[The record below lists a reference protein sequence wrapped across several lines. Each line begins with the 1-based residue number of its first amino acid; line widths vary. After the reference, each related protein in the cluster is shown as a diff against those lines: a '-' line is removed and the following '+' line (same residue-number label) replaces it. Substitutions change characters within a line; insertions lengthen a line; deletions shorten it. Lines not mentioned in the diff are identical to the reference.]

1 MTDTRAELP
10 SAYSLQPTAYSL
22 PPSISFAEFMEQAL
36 YDPEHGYYASGRV
49 HIGKAGDFFTNV
61 SVGKIYGKI
70 LALFFEELW
79 KKMGQPEPF
88 TIVEQ
93 GANDGRLALDIL
105 EAAEA
110 SSDFFKSIHYYIVE
124 PFSIHQKKQQE
135 TLKQHQNV
143 SWVKKIIE
151 LPEFE
156 GVHFSNELIDAFPVH
171 LLRWDGKEWLEQRV
185 IAQGSAQGS
194 VRHIV
199 TFDPITNFKNVT
211 ICRTDPYGEE
221 LHAIAKKLPHNLAPE
236 FSWEVR
242 LGIVPWLQEIE
253 VRMKRGM
260 ILIAD
265 YGYAGIDRFAS
276 YRAEG
281 SIACYENHRRHDNPL
296 EEVGK
301 RDITA
306 HVDFTDLA
314 EKALQRNFEILG
326 YSDQHHFLIGAA
338 ETWLRTFEGR
348 SLTAAEQK
356 EFRLL
361 QTLLHPET
369 MGRSF
374 KFLGLG
380 KKISTTAAL
389 SGFCYQRP
397 GVAYLFGS

>member
-1 MTDTRAELP
+1 
-10 SAYSLQPTAYSL
+10 
-22 PPSISFAEFMEQAL
+22 
-36 YDPEHGYYASGRV
+36 
-49 HIGKAGDFFTNV
+49 
-61 SVGKIYGKI
+61 
-70 LALFFEELW
+70 
-79 KKMGQPEPF
+79 MGQPEPF

-156 GVHFSNELIDAFPVH
+156 GLHFSNELLDAFPID
-171 LLRWDGKEWLEQRV
+171 LLRWNGEEWLEQR
-185 IAQGSAQGS
+185 IAAKAW
-194 VRHIV
+194 V
-199 TFDPITNFKNVT
+199 TLPIEQ
-211 ICRTDPYGEE
+211 EE
-221 LHAIAKKLPHNLAPE
+221 LQSVAKKLPHNLAPE
-236 FSWEVR
+236 FLWEVR

-253 VRMKRGM
+253 VRMKRGI

-348 SLTAAEQK
+348 SLTTAEQK

>member
-1 MTDTRAELP
+1 MNHKLATQNCF
-10 SAYSLQPTAYSL
+10 SFSLQPSAFSL
-22 PPSISFAEFMEQAL
+22 SSSLQPVASCLSFAEFMEQAL

-79 KKMGQPEPF
+79 EKMGQPEPF

-156 GVHFSNELIDAFPVH
+156 GLHFSNELLDAFPID
-171 LLRWDGKEWLEQRV
+171 LLRWNGEEWLEQR
-185 IAQGSAQGS
+185 IAAKAW
-194 VRHIV
+194 V
-199 TFDPITNFKNVT
+199 TLPIEQ
-211 ICRTDPYGEE
+211 EE
-221 LHAIAKKLPHNLAPE
+221 LQSVAKKLPHNLAPE
-236 FSWEVR
+236 FLWEVR

-253 VRMKRGM
+253 VRMKRGI

-281 SIACYENHRRHDNPL
+281 SIACYENHHRHDNPL

-348 SLTAAEQK
+348 SLTTAEQK